1 MNQEYPESIKEQS
14 IHLSR
19 VRDSNYKKADLEQ
32 EVKKSIHLTK
42 LKWLILL
49 IFLKKYEDIFDSNL
63 GEWIRPPVD
72 IPIKGEAKPYYEHVF
87 PIPVIHL

>member
-1 MNQEYPESIKEQS
+1 MDVLCSEDVVLWDSVRLPTQKIKNEKCADLNLMNQEYPESIKEQS

-42 LKWLILL
+42 LK
-49 IFLKKYEDIFDSNL
+49 
-63 GEWIRPPVD
+63 
-72 IPIKGEAKPYYEHVF
+72 
-87 PIPVIHL
+87 